1 MAQLKITVDKTAMS
15 EAAAERVTSLV
26 ETAVAARGVAAISL
40 TGGTTPDLLYQFLAD
55 PDRPWRRRIDWAH
68 VHLFW
73 SDEREVPPD
82 HRESNFGLANRLLV
96 QHVPVP
102 ETQIHRMHGE
112 LPASDAGPLYDAL
125 LRARRAQ
132 IAGPLFDVMLLGI
145 GANAH
150 IASIFPDSPL
160 LIRGSEPSRFALRRS
175 AEALA
180 EAEGSAPHATDETV
194 ASGHGPFESDADLSG
209 PRAPLAAGVHV
220 PELSQWRITMTPSAL
235 LDSATIIV
243 IANGSAK
250 ADAIAA
256 TLQDALD
263 VARYPA
269 QLLRAAGQHVEWIID
284 SAASARLRAVPP
296 A

>member
-1 MAQLKITVDKTAMS
+1 MAQLKVVANKTAMS
-15 EAAAERVTSLV
+15 EAAAERVTWLV

-55 PDRPWRRRIDWAH
+55 PDRPWRGRIDWAH

-82 HRESNFGLANRLLV
+82 HRDSNFGLANRLLV

-102 ETQIHRMHGE
+102 ETHIHRMHGE

-160 LIRGSEPSRFALRRS
+160 LAGREAPPYTADEEPDSSGVGRGL
-175 AEALA
+175 
-180 EAEGSAPHATDETV
+180 T
-194 ASGHGPFESDADLSG
+194 
-209 PRAPLAAGVHV
+209 PRQHQLAAGVHV

-269 QLLRAAGQHVEWIID
+269 QLLRAAGQHGEWIID